1 MVDAFKI
8 TLPFLNSKS
17 HYPSQIQN
25 HTTLPKPACVPLS
38 HPIGSGTYRGNLHTP
53 SHTCSLT
60 QRPHTYPHSCI
71 HTCSLRTVALLSSSV
86 ASASRSAP
94 TSRACSVISV
104 SNRAR

>member
-38 HPIGSGTYRGNLHTP
+38 HPIGSGTYSVNLHTP

-60 QRPHTYPHSCI
+60 QRPHMSTLLHPHLQPQDGGSAFI
-71 HTCSLRTVALLSSSV
+71 QRRLRLA
-86 ASASRSAP
+86 
-94 TSRACSVISV
+94 
-104 SNRAR
+104 